1 MQIYAQYLGGTP
13 NTTINATSGDQI
25 YIHGKATVLDD
36 SFVGSPLLALRVEGD
51 IVDVAYQ
58 VNQAAGSS
66 ASLNVNFVYDVLETG
81 EIDVLLDTSEDYSIE
96 ESQIDYIY
104 IPASSSASMDL
115 YFGVI
120 IFLFI
125 TFFLT
130 WLFRTKRNS

>member
-1 MQIYAQYLGGTP
+1 MQIYAQYLGGTL

-36 SFVGSPLLALRVEGD
+36 SFVGSPLLVLRVEGD

-58 VNQAAGSS
+58 VNQAVGSS